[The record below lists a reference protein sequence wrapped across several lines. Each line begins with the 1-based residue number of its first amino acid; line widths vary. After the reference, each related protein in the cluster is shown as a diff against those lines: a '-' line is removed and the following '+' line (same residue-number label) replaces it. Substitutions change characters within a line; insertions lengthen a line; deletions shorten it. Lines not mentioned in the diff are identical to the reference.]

1 MQTSGTIDFC
11 SSKQNRELEI
21 SLLALFR
28 VREFITSIILA
39 LKILHTVSVLKGKQR
54 KKMSTHSRLSW
65 SLNNF
70 SLSILQEMN
79 SRENMP
85 TDVKV

>member
-11 SSKQNRELEI
+11 SSNQNRELEI
-21 SLLALFR
+21 SLLALR

-70 SLSILQEMN
+70 SLSIQQEMN
-79 SRENMP
+79 CRKNMP

>member
-11 SSKQNRELEI
+11 SSNQNRELEI
-21 SLLALFR
+21 SLLALR

-39 LKILHTVSVLKGKQR
+39 LKILRTVSVLKGKQR

>member
-1 MQTSGTIDFC
+1 MQTSGKIYFC
-11 SSKQNRELEI
+11 SSNQNRELEI
-21 SLLALFR
+21 SLLALR

-65 SLNNF
+65 SLYNF

>member
-11 SSKQNRELEI
+11 SSNQNRELEI
-21 SLLALFR
+21 SLLALR

-65 SLNNF
+65 SLDIF
-70 SLSILQEMN
+70 SLSIPQEVN

-85 TDVKV
+85 TDVKL

>member
-11 SSKQNRELEI
+11 SSNQNRELEI
-21 SLLALFR
+21 SLLALR

-54 KKMSTHSRLSW
+54 KKMSTHSKLSW
-65 SLNNF
+65 SLNIF
-70 SLSILQEMN
+70 SLSIPQEVN

>member
-1 MQTSGTIDFC
+1 MQTSGKIYFC
-11 SSKQNRELEI
+11 SSNQNRELEI
-21 SLLALFR
+21 SLLALR

-65 SLNNF
+65 SLNIF
-70 SLSILQEMN
+70 SLSIPQEVN

>member
-1 MQTSGTIDFC
+1 MQTSGTIDIC
-11 SSKQNRELEI
+11 SSNQNRELEI
-21 SLLALFR
+21 SLLALR

>member
-1 MQTSGTIDFC
+1 MQNSGTIDFC
-11 SSKQNRELEI
+11 SSNQNRELEI
-21 SLLALFR
+21 SLLALR
-28 VREFITSIILA
+28 VREFITSIILT

-70 SLSILQEMN
+70 SMSILQEVN
-79 SRENMP
+79 SKENMP

>member
-11 SSKQNRELEI
+11 SSNQNRELEI
-21 SLLALFR
+21 SLLALR

>member
-11 SSKQNRELEI
+11 SSNQNRELEI
-21 SLLALFR
+21 SLLALR

-65 SLNNF
+65 SLNIF
-70 SLSILQEMN
+70 SLSIPQEVN

>member
-11 SSKQNRELEI
+11 SSNQNRELEI
-21 SLLALFR
+21 SLLALR

-70 SLSILQEMN
+70 SMSILQKVN
-79 SRENMP
+79 SKENMP

>member
-1 MQTSGTIDFC
+1 MQTSGTIYFC
-11 SSKQNRELEI
+11 SSNQNRELEI
-21 SLLALFR
+21 SLLALR

-54 KKMSTHSRLSW
+54 KKMSTRSRLSW

>member
-11 SSKQNRELEI
+11 SSNQNRELEI
-21 SLLALFR
+21 SLLALR

-65 SLNNF
+65 SLDNF

>member
-11 SSKQNRELEI
+11 SSNQNRELEI
-21 SLLALFR
+21 SLLALR

-39 LKILHTVSVLKGKQR
+39 LKILYTVSVLKGKQR

-70 SLSILQEMN
+70 SMSILQEVN
-79 SRENMP
+79 SKENMP

>member
-11 SSKQNRELEI
+11 SSNQNRELEI
-21 SLLALFR
+21 SLLALR

-54 KKMSTHSRLSW
+54 KKMSTHLRLSW

-70 SLSILQEMN
+70 SLSIQQEVN
-79 SRENMP
+79 SKENMP

>member
-11 SSKQNRELEI
+11 SSNQNRELEI
-21 SLLALFR
+21 SLLALR

-70 SLSILQEMN
+70 SMSILQEVN
-79 SRENMP
+79 SKENMP

>member
-1 MQTSGTIDFC
+1 MQNSGTIDFC
-11 SSKQNRELEI
+11 SSNQNRELEI
-21 SLLALFR
+21 SLLALR

-39 LKILHTVSVLKGKQR
+39 LKILYTVSVLKGKQR

-70 SLSILQEMN
+70 SMSILQEVN
-79 SRENMP
+79 SKENMP

>member
-11 SSKQNRELEI
+11 SSNQNRELEI
-21 SLLALFR
+21 SLLASR

-70 SLSILQEMN
+70 SMSILQEVN
-79 SRENMP
+79 SKENMP

>member
-11 SSKQNRELEI
+11 SSNQNRELEI
-21 SLLALFR
+21 SLLAVR

>member
-1 MQTSGTIDFC
+1 MQNSGTIDFC
-11 SSKQNRELEI
+11 SSNQNRELEI
-21 SLLALFR
+21 SLLALR
-28 VREFITSIILA
+28 VREFITSIILT

-54 KKMSTHSRLSW
+54 KMSTHSRLSW

-70 SLSILQEMN
+70 SLSIQQEMN
-79 SRENMP
+79 YRKIMP

>member
-1 MQTSGTIDFC
+1 MQNSGTIDFC
-11 SSKQNRELEI
+11 SSNQNRELEI
-21 SLLALFR
+21 SLLALR

-70 SLSILQEMN
+70 SMSILQEVN
-79 SRENMP
+79 SKENMP

>member
-1 MQTSGTIDFC
+1 MQTSGKIYFC
-11 SSKQNRELEI
+11 SSNQNLELEI
-21 SLLALFR
+21 SLLALR

-65 SLNNF
+65 SLNIF
-70 SLSILQEMN
+70 SLSIPQEVN